1 MHSVKTE
8 ARETSAAE
16 TSEAAAYHLPPE
28 MSSTSVRAHLN
39 RIRRRMGF
47 ESLAKVAL
55 LGVYFYF
62 LSQLDGPGLSAND
75 KRGGLLLILLVL
87 VPGFVF
93 RYRNYAE
100 ARRVVTNMW
109 ARTQMSFGDMAR
121 MFDMRRVLQREAR
134 DCGTYTDVLREQIGD
149 SLAESE
155 REVVAAIEQMNRL
168 IERSNQERE
177 HIAQSVVSG
186 KNLTEATRTRVGRN
200 KEVIA
205 TLQVQQDA
213 QLAEMRANFDR
224 IRQMSGG
231 VSALT
236 PLIKTITSIAQQTS
250 LLALNA
256 EIEAARAGSAG
267 RGFSVVA
274 TEVRKLA
281 VRSTK
286 AAAEIS
292 EKINATCRNVD
303 RELKGAQASL
313 QEHEASAAMSHMV
326 GDLDAMQQEFEQ
338 NSRLLL
344 EVIADV
350 DSSYGEMVTR
360 LSDALG
366 HIQFQDVMRQR
377 MGHVQQALSDLGDQV
392 LVLAG
397 KSDETKWEGQLD
409 RTFKS
414 MLDAQLGQYRMA
426 SQTMTHRAVAGG
438 ATRAETSGP
447 AIELF

>member
-1 MHSVKTE
+1 MEPAKTE
-8 ARETSAAE
+8 AREALTANAGR
-16 TSEAAAYHLPPE
+16 AAAASMPPDQ
-28 MSSTSVRAHLN
+28 SSGGVRAHLN
-39 RIRRRMGF
+39 RIRKRMF
-47 ESLAKVAL
+47 LESLTKVVL
-55 LGVYFYF
+55 LSVYFWL

-75 KRGGLLLILLVL
+75 KRGGLLLIVLVL
-87 VPGFVF
+87 VPGFVY
-93 RYRNYAE
+93 RLRNYAE
-100 ARRVVTNMW
+100 ARRVVREMW
-109 ARTQMSFGDMAR
+109 ARTRMSFDDMAR
-121 MFDMRRVLQREAR
+121 MFDMRKVLQREAL
-134 DCGTYTDVLREQIGD
+134 DCGTFTDVLREQIGD

-155 REVVAAIEQMNRL
+155 REVVGAIEQMNRL
-168 IERSNQERE
+168 IERSSQEKD
-177 HIAQSVVSG
+177 HIARSVESG
-186 KNLTEATRTRVGRN
+186 KNLTEATRNRVSRN
-200 KEVIA
+200 MEVIA
-205 TLQVQQDA
+205 TLRAQQDT
-213 QLAEMRANFDR
+213 QLEEMRANFSR

-231 VSALT
+231 VYALT
-236 PLIKTITSIAQQTS
+236 PLIQVITSIAQQTS

-281 VRSTK
+281 VRSTQ

-292 EKINATCRNVD
+292 GKINATCRKVEA
-303 RELKGAQASL
+303 ELKSAQEDL
-313 QEHEASAAMSHMV
+313 GRHETRAAMNNMV
-326 GDLDAMQQEFEQ
+326 SELDAMQQEFEQ

-350 DSSYGEMVTR
+350 DSSYSETVAR

-377 MGHVQQALSDLGDQV
+377 MGHVQEALKDLRDHV

-397 KSDETKWEGQLD
+397 KSEDAQWDGRLD
-409 RTFKS
+409 RTFKG

-426 SQTMTHRAVAGG
+426 SQTITHHAVAGG
-438 ATRAETSGP
+438 AEHADPSGP